1 MAVARS
7 PHRATRFV
15 LAAMVPMA
23 VFAAWSAMGGASFP
37 TTTTPYAVPT
47 ADGARA
53 ASGWATSRP
62 AMADGSP
69 SVNIARAATRAV
81 PASSPS
87 PRPPNP
93 PPNAPASPPGQ
104 PADRDVPDDD
114 DDDDASSAASSGEE
128 EHRAGSGRPHA
139 HVAAGCAAGDWPANY
154 QKLTRASPAHA
165 ALDASPRE
173 RRYFDRALASCGC
186 DAAVSQCPDFA
197 RRYLE
202 YARYHRRVTDGDP
215 TVSPGARILVVQNAW
230 RTYGFGHMAPAAA
243 GWILWGM
250 SSGFV
255 VYFDNESSEWN
266 WLDYFRA
273 YLPPG
278 DDSELDGL
286 DVRWTKARAATME
299 ARKRTW
305 FMDQDEAVFDLE
317 EFNWD
322 EVIACEGTG
331 GNCTEVGACQRV
343 GMEGGEECAAA
354 RAHGS
359 CAVGTRDAWE
369 CDGCNRCLMDAL
381 RNRRRVRIVANSL
394 RVPIFDETRKEMRDF
409 SRSFW
414 TEPAAWSS
422 EIHAYKQGPDVV
434 REFLENR
441 ERSHWCRTCAMALAL
456 RPDASLKFWRV
467 LMRSDTA
474 FARRMYVLKARSGY
488 PEAASCFPDDTRA
501 TDACVDETWAHPP
514 CAEFTAQW
522 HIKNKAPDQS
532 SKSGYLTPTNAVRGL
547 IDAMND
553 DAMNDD
559 DENGHENGFHE
570 SWFQGSTHPGKPPDA
585 IVHVL
590 TDAPA
595 LQDYLAA
602 RFPDAVRVTRGR
614 GTDPTNNIRRDQDFG
629 SESSRKIAIDLYV
642 QAWADGETELG
653 PSAYYAA
660 GAELA
665 SVARYPRGYKRV
677 GAAPA
682 APTRWDSEWYG
693 ANATA
698 RAAARDAACAVGEAI
713 AVRSTAGGA
722 RLRREGGEEEAE
734 DSDDSDDSDDGGGGT
749 AADGGTSKVDEE
761 KARRLGARC
770 AGASASFE
778 PVATVQHRP
787 PLAVVDELA
796 RLGVLAPEKSAIEM
810 NTLDGDLAACAASV
824 AGRVE
829 VSLPRDNQPG
839 TPSRRVCAGMRRR
852 GLRVTCGTLL
862 TMNPFEIPNVDVYMA
877 RAGGDADTCAKS
889 TGWHKLLE
897 QLRVKLTRR
906 LGGADVPEE
915 PADGDFA
922 RALRGKTA
930 AIVAAEGTEADAAR
944 RTVRDAGWRGW
955 NETEVA
961 WTEGDANGTATVF
974 VLPMDS
980 PGVRS
985 MAC

>member
-23 VFAAWSAMGGASFP
+23 VFAAWSAMDGASFP
-37 TTTTPYAVPT
+37 TTTTTPYAVPT
-47 ADGARA
+47 TDGGARA
-53 ASGWATSRP
+53 ASGSDST
-62 AMADGSP
+62 
-69 SVNIARAATRAV
+69 VNVARAAARAV

-87 PRPPNP
+87 PRHPHP
-93 PPNAPASPPGQ
+93 PPSAPASPPGP
-104 PADRDVPDDD
+104 PADRDVRDGD
-114 DDDDASSAASSGEE
+114 DDDDASGAASSGEE
-128 EHRAGSGRPHA
+128 EHRAGSGRPPA

-154 QKLTRASPAHA
+154 QKLTRELPEAHA

-186 DAAVSQCPDFA
+186 DVAVSQCPDFA

-250 SSGFV
+250 ASGFV
-255 VYFDNESSEWN
+255 IYFDNESSEWN

-278 DDSELDGL
+278 DHSTVDGL
-286 DVRWTKARAATME
+286 DVRWTKARAEAME
-299 ARKRTW
+299 ARRRTW

-322 EVIACEGTG
+322 EVIACRGTG
-331 GNCTEVGACQRV
+331 GNCTEVGACQRG

-369 CDGCNRCLMDAL
+369 CEGCNVCLMDAL

-394 RVPIFDETRKEMRDF
+394 RVPIFDETRREMREF

-422 EIHAYKQGPDVV
+422 EMYAYKQGPDVV

-456 RPDASLKFWRV
+456 RPDASLGFWRD
-467 LMRSDTA
+467 LARSDTA

-553 DAMNDD
+553 D
-559 DENGHENGFHE
+559 DENDGLDGFDE
-570 SWFQGSTHPGKPPDA
+570 SWFDRVSDKVSDEPPRA
-585 IVHVL
+585 VVHVL

-595 LQDYLAA
+595 LQDFLAS
-602 RFPDAVRVTRGR
+602 RFPDFVRVTPGR

-629 SESSRKIAIDLYV
+629 AESSRKIAIDMYV

-665 SVARYPRGYKRV
+665 AVARYPRGYRRV
-677 GAAPA
+677 GDVPA

-698 RAAARDAACAVGEAI
+698 RAAARVAACAGGEAI
-713 AVRSTAGGA
+713 AVRSTAGSA
-722 RLRREGGEEEAE
+722 RLRRERGGEE
-734 DSDDSDDSDDGGGGT
+734 
-749 AADGGTSKVDEE
+749 AADGDDGDESEETVTTVTTVDEE

-778 PVATVQHRP
+778 PVATVRDRP

-796 RLGVLAPEKSAIEM
+796 RAGVLAADKSVIEM
-810 NTLDGDLAACAASV
+810 NTLHGDLAACAASV

-829 VSLPRDNQPG
+829 VSLPKDNRPG
-839 TPSRRVCAGMRRR
+839 MPSRRACRGMRRR

-877 RAGGDADTCAKS
+877 RAGGDADSCAKK

-897 QLRVKLTRR
+897 RLRVKLTRR

-915 PADGDFA
+915 PADEDFV

-930 AIVAAEGTEADAAR
+930 AIVAADGTEAEAAR
-944 RTVRDAGWRGW
+944 RTVRDAGWTGW

-961 WTEGDANGTATVF
+961 WTEGDADGTATVF
-974 VLPMDS
+974 LLPMDS

-985 MAC
+985 VAC